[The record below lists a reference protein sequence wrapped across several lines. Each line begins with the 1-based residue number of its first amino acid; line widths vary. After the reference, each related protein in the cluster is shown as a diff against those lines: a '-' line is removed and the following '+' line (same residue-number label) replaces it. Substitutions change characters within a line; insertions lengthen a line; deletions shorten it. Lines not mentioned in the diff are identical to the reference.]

1 MVDPIV
7 EVDTRRGKTKK
18 RRMKVMDMDMVMVNI
33 TIWGDYTE
41 LDIQQKQIIVM
52 TKMVVNEYQNQKQLS
67 NNESSRIMKVDQC
80 ISNQKVQKVQ

>member
-41 LDIQQKQIIVM
+41 LDIQ
-52 TKMVVNEYQNQKQLS
+52 
-67 NNESSRIMKVDQC
+67 
-80 ISNQKVQKVQ
+80 